1 MKINVNLKTL
11 LIVMCAMFSIS
22 ANAQEEETAG
32 KPNVFIDYFYR
43 PSSVSVL
50 WAENL
55 RNCVIEGIMATSRVN
70 LIDASSKEALQL
82 EEARR
87 NSENVVSGGDMER
100 LKVMTTEG
108 ANFLITGVIT
118 SITTEKKKL
127 DDGTPYYG
135 ATCAYSLK
143 VIDPSNGKQIATKNF
158 KHGDGITNI
167 VSGDTEDEAV
177 SKVCRQAV
185 KAMREL
191 VEAAFKVEGKILEI
205 SEAKK
210 DEAKEV
216 YISIGSD
223 HGVGPGAY
231 FAACI
236 ERTVA
241 GRKSTKEIGELKVKN
256 VEGGDLTLCEVKK
269 GGKEIK
275 AAIDGGQT
283 IVVKTKQKV
292 SMLDKMKKAANSL

>member
-1 MKINVNLKTL
+1 MKKELRML
-11 LIVMCAMFSIS
+11 LVAVCAMLSMT
-22 ANAQEEETAG
+22 ANAQEEEAAAG

-43 PSSVSVL
+43 PSNVSVL
-50 WAENL
+50 WADNL
-55 RNCVIEGIMATSRVN
+55 RSCVIEGINATARVE
-70 LIDASSKEALQL
+70 LIDAASKEALQL
-82 EEARR
+82 EESRR

-100 LKVMTTEG
+100 LKVMTSEG
-108 ANFLITGVIT
+108 ANFLITGTIT
-118 SITTEKKKL
+118 SMSTNPEKL
-127 DDGTPYYG
+127 DDGTPYFS
-135 ATCAYSLK
+135 ATCAYTLK
-143 VIDPSNGKQIATKNF
+143 VINPANGKLVTTKSF
-158 KHGDGITNI
+158 KHGDGITN
-167 VSGDTEDEAV
+167 VATGDTEGEAIA
-177 SKVCRQAV
+177 KVCRQAI

-191 VEAAFKVEGKILEI
+191 VEDAFKIQGQILEI

-223 HGVGPGAY
+223 HGVGAGAY

-283 IVVKTKQKV
+283 IIVKTKQKV
-292 SMLDKMKKAANSL
+292 SMFDKMKKAANSI

>member
-1 MKINVNLKTL
+1 MKKIIKTL
-11 LIVMCAMFSIS
+11 LLVVCAMTSVTAS
-22 ANAQEEETAG
+22 AQDEEQAAS

-43 PSSVSVL
+43 PSNVSVL
-50 WAENL
+50 WADNL
-55 RNCVIEGIMATSRVN
+55 RSCVIEGINATSRVE
-70 LIDASSKEALQL
+70 LIDAASKEALKL
-82 EEARR
+82 EEDRR
-87 NSENVVSGGDMER
+87 NSENVVSGGDVER

-108 ANFLITGVIT
+108 ANFLITGTIT
-118 SITTEKKKL
+118 SMATEKKKL
-127 DDGTPYYG
+127 DDGKIYYG
-135 ATCAYSLK
+135 ATCAYTLK
-143 VIDPSNGKQIATKNF
+143 VINPSNGKLVATKSF
-158 KHGDGITNI
+158 KHGDGMTNF
-167 VSGDTEDEAV
+167 VSGDTEGEAI
-177 SKVCRQAV
+177 SKVCHQAV

-191 VEAAFKVEGKILEI
+191 VEEAFKVEGQILEI
-205 SEAKK
+205 SALKK

-223 HGVGPGAY
+223 HGVGAGAY

-275 AAIDGGQT
+275 EAMDNNQK
-283 IVVKTKQKV
+283 IVVKSKQKV
-292 SMLDKMKKAANSL
+292 SMFDKMKKAANSL